1 MSEMLTLCLLGFIGG
16 GIAVIVLIF
25 IIVFCF
31 IEDAW
36 GEGEWMVGLFASIAF
51 SIGLLSL
58 GGYHCYVGNQEYDKV
73 TQVYSLQPSDRF
85 ILGTSK
91 GYYYYNLNE
100 TDVMSCIEKVSTDST
115 TLIQEEN
122 LQHPYLLEHKV
133 KWEESEYFL
142 YVPEDVRIIQYSVK

>member
-1 MSEMLTLCLLGFIGG
+1 MSEMLVLCLLGFIGG
-16 GIAVIVLIF
+16 GLAVIFLLFLFIF
-25 IIVFCF
+25 CLV
-31 IEDAW
+31 EGAW
-36 GEGEWMVGLFASIAF
+36 GDKELIIGLIASLAF
-51 SIGLLSL
+51 SIALLGM
-58 GGYHCYVGNQEYDKV
+58 GGYYCYVGNQEYDRV
-73 TQVYSLQPSDRF
+73 TQIYSLQPSERF

-100 TDVMSCIEKVSTDST
+100 IDVLSCIEKVSTDST

>member
-1 MSEMLTLCLLGFIGG
+1 MSGMLPLCLLGFIGG
-16 GIAVIVLIF
+16 GIAALILVF
-25 IIVFCF
+25 IIVFCSV
-31 IEDAW
+31 EGAW
-36 GEGEWMVGLFASIAF
+36 GDRELT
-51 SIGLLSL
+51 IGLIASMAFAIVLFSL
-58 GGYHCYVGNQEYDKV
+58 GGYYCYIGNQEYDKV
-73 TQVYSLQPSDRF
+73 TQIYSLQPSDRF

-100 TDVMSCIEKVSTDST
+100 TDVMSCIEKVSTDDT

-122 LQHPYLLEHKV
+122 LEHPYLLEHKV